1 VGETKAKGLIR
12 YGGIIAGQEEIDA
25 VTGVLRGQQ
34 WSAGKLTAEFEA
46 EFASYVGQPHG
57 VMCNSGTSALLLAL
71 SCLPPGSRVVMPAL
85 QFLTLYSAALW
96 CRLEPVL
103 LDIDPDTLNLSPD
116 ALGDWLDAGN
126 TADAVAFVHVAGNP
140 AGIARIKYMCTQRR
154 MILIEDCCE
163 ALGSTSKGYQAG
175 WFGDLAAFSTH
186 SAHHIAPGEG
196 GMLLARNPEHAARA
210 RRIRDW
216 GRDMT
221 QGYDG
226 YTWLDAG
233 LNLRPTD
240 IAAALGLAQ
249 MKRLGGFIKARR
261 ANAQHIAEGL
271 TGLPCEVPAARHGD
285 EPAWYCRPVLT
296 DDRDDFIKAMTA
308 AGVETRRLLCG
319 NVARQPVASGAGSPD
334 AWPAADDA
342 YHRGLWLPVHPLLT
356 PDDLDV
362 ITGTARQFW
371 QGRR

>member
-1 VGETKAKGLIR
+1 VTGLIR

-25 VTGVLRGQQ
+25 VTEVLRGQQ

-46 EFASYVGQPHG
+46 QFAGHVGQPHA
-57 VMCNSGTSALLLAL
+57 VATNSGTSALLLAM

-85 QFLTLYSAALW
+85 QFLTLYSAAKW

-103 LDIDPDTLNLSPD
+103 LDIDPATLNLSFP
-116 ALGDWLDAGN
+116 ALKEWLKAGN

-140 AGIARIKYMCTQRR
+140 GGIGEIAALCEANG

-163 ALGSTSKGYQAG
+163 ALGSTSGGFQAG
-175 WFGDLAAFSTH
+175 SFGHLAAFSTH
-186 SAHHIAPGEG
+186 SAHHISTGEG
-196 GMLLARNPEHAARA
+196 GMLLTWDARHAARA
-210 RRIRDW
+210 RRVRDW

-240 IAAALGLAQ
+240 IAAALGLVQ
-249 MKRLGGFIKARR
+249 MKRLGGFIRARR
-261 ANAQHIAEGL
+261 ANARHIAEGL
-271 TGLPCEVPAARHGD
+271 AGLPCEVPAARHGD

-319 NVARQPVASGAGSPD
+319 NAARQPIAAGAGSPD
-334 AWPAADDA
+334 SWPVADDA
-342 YHRGLWLPVHPLLT
+342 FHRGLWLPVHPLLG

>member
-1 VGETKAKGLIR
+1 MGEIKAKGLIR

-25 VTGVLRGQQ
+25 VTDVLRGQQ
-34 WSAGKLTAEFEA
+34 WSAGKLTAEFETQ
-46 EFASYVGQPHG
+46 FAGYVGQPHA
-57 VMCNSGTSALLLAL
+57 VAANSGTSALLLAM

-116 ALGDWLDAGN
+116 ALQEWLEAGN

-140 AGIARIKYMCTQRR
+140 GGIGKIASLCHGRGMV
-154 MILIEDCCE
+154 LIEDCCE
-163 ALGSTSKGYQAG
+163 ALGSTSNGRQAG
-175 WFGDLAAFSTH
+175 SFGDLAAYSTH
-186 SAHHIAPGEG
+186 SAHHISTGEG
-196 GMLLARNPEHAARA
+196 GMLLASGLMLATRA
-210 RRIRDW
+210 RRVRDW

-240 IAAALGLAQ
+240 IAAALGLTQ
-249 MKRLGGFIKARR
+249 MKRLDGFIAARR
-261 ANAQHIAEGL
+261 ANGNHLARML
-271 TGLPCEVPAARHGD
+271 VDLPFDMPAAHPCD
-285 EPAWYCRPVLT
+285 EPAWYCLPLLT

-319 NVARQPVASGAGSPD
+319 NVARQPVASGAGSPES
-334 AWPAADDA
+334 WPAADDA